1 MKPLAAHVAQ
11 AGHLALP
18 LIPLFSPPSPH
29 IQSVCTSCRL
39 QISLQIWAHLPPLPS
54 QSHLLPL
61 LSCHHH
67 LRLGLKNRTSLLHL
81 ASSQRKP
88 IGTCLSEGRCATT
101 RDSKRCFQANTSLS
115 FSGCAVLP
123 RPWVETPDSAPPGDY
138 ITWVLAQA
146 GTHTDARRKYKE
158 TRLTFFYV
166 PLRLVSS
173 LVILRLFV
181 HECTDMHT

>member
-67 LRLGLKNRTSLLHL
+67 LRLGLKKRISLLHL

-115 FSGCAVLP
+115 LSVGVLCCP
-123 RPWVETPDSAPPGDY
+123 GLGLRRQTQLHLETISPGS
-138 ITWVLAQA
+138 LHRQ
-146 GTHTDARRKYKE
+146 G
-158 TRLTFFYV
+158 LTQM
-166 PLRLVSS
+166 L
-173 LVILRLFV
+173 
-181 HECTDMHT
+181 EENTKKQD